1 MYYWLCSFHTL
12 ERQHEKTTPINAF
25 INLMDNYILPRKQ
38 AITVFFAFA
47 FGYFL
52 SCLLRAIT
60 ATLSPVLTLE
70 FELMAADLGLLAGGY
85 FLGFASMQIPLG
97 YLLDKFGPKK
107 IVSSFL
113 LIAFIGTVSFALAQ
127 SFSGLLVS
135 RILIGVGAGAC
146 LMAPLTGYRI
156 WFAEN
161 QQQRVNS
168 WMLMIASLGFLSSTL
183 PVQLLLPTLGWRWIF
198 GGTAAL
204 ILISIILI
212 LAIIPKWNHQKDE
225 SLENQL
231 KSGSLAD
238 VWKNKFFISVI
249 PMGLFNYG
257 GLMAIQTL
265 WAGPWMIRVAGYT
278 PLESATGLFWIN
290 ITMLVSFFLWGY
302 FLPRITNLGFSA
314 LKILTVGLPISF
326 LVMLFIII
334 LGSKAGAFYITLF
347 ILSSIFLS
355 VIQPAVGLSFQ
366 SHLAGKALTSFNL
379 LIFLGA
385 FIMQWFIGLVID
397 LVKSFGYTEIIG
409 FKTAFSV
416 FLLLSLTS
424 YIFFLI
430 INKNHIFFKIKNM

>member
-1 MYYWLCSFHTL
+1 M
-12 ERQHEKTTPINAF
+12 E
-25 INLMDNYILPRKQ
+25 NYILPKRQ
-38 AITVFFAFA
+38 AITVFFVFA

-113 LIAFIGTVSFALAQ
+113 LIAFIGTLSFALAQ
-127 SFSGLLVS
+127 SFSGLLIS
-135 RILIGVGAGAC
+135 RILIGVGVSAC
-146 LMAPLTGYRI
+146 LMAPLKGYRI

-161 QQQRVNS
+161 QQQRANS

-183 PVQLLLPTLGWRWIF
+183 PVQLLLPSLGWRWLF
-198 GGTAAL
+198 GGIAGL
-204 ILISIILI
+204 ILISICLM
-212 LAIIPKWNHQKDE
+212 LAFIPKWDHQKDE
-225 SLENQL
+225 SLENPVRQ
-231 KSGSLAD
+231 GSLSD

-265 WAGPWMIRVAGYT
+265 WAGPWMVRVAGYT

-314 LKILTVGLPISF
+314 LKILKIGLPVSF
-326 LVMLFIII
+326 LVMLTIII

-355 VIQPAVGLSFQ
+355 VTQPAVGLSFQ
-366 SHLAGKALTSFNL
+366 SHLVGKALTSFNL
-379 LIFLGA
+379 LIFLGT
-385 FIMQWFIGLVID
+385 FIMQWVMGLIID
-397 LVKSFGYTEIIG
+397 LVKNSGYTEIIG
-409 FKTAFSV
+409 FKIAFSF
-416 FLLLSLTS
+416 FLFLSLIS

-430 INKNHIFFKIKNM
+430 INKKS

>member
-1 MYYWLCSFHTL
+1 
-12 ERQHEKTTPINAF
+12 
-25 INLMDNYILPRKQ
+25 MDNYILPKRQ
-38 AITVFFAFA
+38 AITIFFVFA

-60 ATLSPVLTLE
+60 ATLSPILTSE
-70 FELMAADLGLLAGGY
+70 FELQAADLGLLAGGY

-113 LIAFIGTVSFALAQ
+113 LIALIGTVSFALAQ
-127 SFSGLLVS
+127 SFSGLLIS
-135 RILIGVGAGAC
+135 RILIGVGVSAC

-161 QQQRVNS
+161 QQQRANS

-198 GGTAAL
+198 GGIAIL
-204 ILISIILI
+204 ILISIFLM
-212 LAIIPKWNHQKDE
+212 LVFIPKWNDQNE
-225 SLENQL
+225 VGSLEKPL
-231 KSGSLAD
+231 KSGSLID

-290 ITMLVSFFLWGY
+290 ITMLVAFFIWGY
-302 FLPRITNLGFSA
+302 FLPKIINLGFSA
-314 LKILTVGLPISF
+314 LKILKFGLPISF
-326 LVMLFIII
+326 LVMLIIII
-334 LGSKAGAFYITLF
+334 LDSKAGAFYITLF

-355 VIQPAVGLSFQ
+355 VTQPAVGLSFQ

-379 LIFLGA
+379 LIFLGT
-385 FIMQWFIGLVID
+385 FIMQWIMGLVID
-397 LVKSFGYTEIIG
+397 YVKNSGYSEILG

-416 FLLLSLTS
+416 LCTENIPL
-424 YIFFLI
+424 
-430 INKNHIFFKIKNM
+430 

>member
-1 MYYWLCSFHTL
+1 M
-12 ERQHEKTTPINAF
+12 E
-25 INLMDNYILPRKQ
+25 NYILSKRQ
-38 AITVFFAFA
+38 AITVFFVFA

-113 LIAFIGTVSFALAQ
+113 LIAFIGTLSFALAQ
-127 SFSGLLVS
+127 SFSGLLIS
-135 RILIGVGAGAC
+135 RILIGVGVSAC

-161 QQQRVNS
+161 QQQRANS

-183 PVQLLLPTLGWRWIF
+183 PVQLLLPSLGWRWLF
-198 GGTAAL
+198 GGIAGL
-204 ILISIILI
+204 ILISIFLM
-212 LAIIPKWNHQKDE
+212 LAFIPKWDHQKDE
-225 SLENQL
+225 SLENPVRQ
-231 KSGSLAD
+231 GSLSD

-314 LKILTVGLPISF
+314 LKILKLGLPVSF
-326 LVMLFIII
+326 LVMLTIII

-355 VIQPAVGLSFQ
+355 VTQPAVGLSFQ

-379 LIFLGA
+379 LIFLGT
-385 FIMQWFIGLVID
+385 FIMQWVMGLVID
-397 LVKSFGYTEIIG
+397 LVKNYGYTEIIG
-409 FKTAFSV
+409 FKAAFSF
-416 FLLLSLTS
+416 FLFLSLIS

-430 INKNHIFFKIKNM
+430 INKKS

>member
-1 MYYWLCSFHTL
+1 M
-12 ERQHEKTTPINAF
+12 E
-25 INLMDNYILPRKQ
+25 NYILPKRQ
-38 AITVFFAFA
+38 AITVFFVFA

-113 LIAFIGTVSFALAQ
+113 LIAFIGTLSFALAQ
-127 SFSGLLVS
+127 SFSGLLIS
-135 RILIGVGAGAC
+135 RILIGVGVSAC

-161 QQQRVNS
+161 QQQRANS

-183 PVQLLLPTLGWRWIF
+183 PVQLLLPSLGWRWLF
-198 GGTAAL
+198 GGIAGL
-204 ILISIILI
+204 ILISIFLM
-212 LAIIPKWNHQKDE
+212 LAFIPKWDHQKDE
-225 SLENQL
+225 SLENPVRQ
-231 KSGSLAD
+231 GSLSD

-314 LKILTVGLPISF
+314 LKILKLGLPVSF
-326 LVMLFIII
+326 LVMLTIII

-355 VIQPAVGLSFQ
+355 VTQPAVGLSFQ

-379 LIFLGA
+379 LIFLGT
-385 FIMQWFIGLVID
+385 FIMQWVMGLVID
-397 LVKSFGYTEIIG
+397 LVKNFGYTEIIG
-409 FKTAFSV
+409 FKSDFSV
-416 FLLLSLTS
+416 FLFLSIIS
-424 YIFFLI
+424 YTFFLI
-430 INKNHIFFKIKNM
+430 INRKS

>member
-1 MYYWLCSFHTL
+1 M
-12 ERQHEKTTPINAF
+12 E
-25 INLMDNYILPRKQ
+25 NYILPKRQ
-38 AITVFFAFA
+38 AITVFFVFA

-113 LIAFIGTVSFALAQ
+113 LIAFIGTLSFALAQ
-127 SFSGLLVS
+127 SFSGLLIS
-135 RILIGVGAGAC
+135 RILIGVGVSAC

-161 QQQRVNS
+161 QQQRANS

-183 PVQLLLPTLGWRWIF
+183 PVQLLLPSLGWRWLF
-198 GGTAAL
+198 GGIAGL
-204 ILISIILI
+204 ILISIFLM
-212 LAIIPKWNHQKDE
+212 LAFIPKWDHQKDE
-225 SLENQL
+225 SLENPVRQ
-231 KSGSLAD
+231 GSLSD

-314 LKILTVGLPISF
+314 LKILKLGLPVSF
-326 LVMLFIII
+326 LVMLTIII

-355 VIQPAVGLSFQ
+355 VTQPAVGLSFQ

-379 LIFLGA
+379 LIFLGT
-385 FIMQWFIGLVID
+385 FIMQWIMGLVID
-397 LVKSFGYTEIIG
+397 LVKNSGYTEIIG
-409 FKTAFSV
+409 FKAAFSF
-416 FLLLSLTS
+416 FLCLSLIS

-430 INKNHIFFKIKNM
+430 INKKS

>member
-1 MYYWLCSFHTL
+1 
-12 ERQHEKTTPINAF
+12 
-25 INLMDNYILPRKQ
+25 MDNYILPRKQ
-38 AITVFFAFA
+38 AVTVFFAFA

-52 SCLLRAIT
+52 SCMLRAIT

-70 FELMAADLGLLAGGY
+70 FDLMAADLGLLAGGY
-85 FLGFASMQIPLG
+85 FLGFASIQIPLG

-161 QQQRVNS
+161 QQQRANS

-183 PVQLLLPTLGWRWIF
+183 PVQLLLPTFGWRWIF

-212 LAIIPKWNHQKDE
+212 LAIIPKWNHQKDK
-225 SLENQL
+225 SLESPL

-249 PMGLFNYG
+249 PLGLFNYG

-265 WAGPWMIRVAGYT
+265 WAGPWMTRVAGYS

-302 FLPRITNLGFSA
+302 FLPKIISLGFSA
-314 LKILTVGLPISF
+314 IKILKLGIPLSF
-326 LVMLFIII
+326 LVMLTII
-334 LGSKAGAFYITLF
+334 LLGPKAGAFYITLF
-347 ILSSIFLS
+347 ILTSVFLT

-397 LVKSFGYTEIIG
+397 LVKGLGYSEIIG
-409 FKTAFSV
+409 FKTSFSV
-416 FLLLSLTS
+416 FLLLSLIS

-430 INKNHIFFKIKNM
+430 INKKPLSTQHGKTT

>member
-1 MYYWLCSFHTL
+1 M
-12 ERQHEKTTPINAF
+12 E
-25 INLMDNYILPRKQ
+25 NYILPRRQ
-38 AITVFFAFA
+38 AITVFFVFA

-127 SFSGLLVS
+127 NFSGLLVS
-135 RILIGVGAGAC
+135 RILIGVGVSAC

-161 QQQRVNS
+161 QQQRANS

-183 PVQLLLPTLGWRWIF
+183 PVQLLLPAFGWRWIF
-198 GGTAAL
+198 GGIAAL
-204 ILISIILI
+204 ILISIFLM
-212 LAIIPKWNHQKDE
+212 LAFIPKWDHQKNE
-225 SLENQL
+225 SLENQVS
-231 KSGSLAD
+231 KGSLTD

-265 WAGPWMIRVAGYT
+265 WAGPWMVRVAGYT
-278 PLESATGLFWIN
+278 PIESATGLFWIN
-290 ITMLVSFFLWGY
+290 ITMLISFFLWGY
-302 FLPRITNLGFSA
+302 FLPKITNLGFSA
-314 LKILTVGLPISF
+314 LKILKLGLPVSF
-326 LVMLFIII
+326 LVLLIIII
-334 LGSKAGAFYITLF
+334 LGSKAGAFYIALF

-355 VIQPAVGLSFQ
+355 VTQPAVGLSFA

-379 LIFLGA
+379 LIFLGT
-385 FIMQWFIGLVID
+385 FIMQWIMGLVID
-397 LVKSFGYTEIIG
+397 LVKNFGYTEIIA
-409 FKTAFSV
+409 FKTAFSF
-416 FLLLSLTS
+416 FLFLSLIS

-430 INKNHIFFKIKNM
+430 INKKS

>member
-1 MYYWLCSFHTL
+1 M
-12 ERQHEKTTPINAF
+12 E
-25 INLMDNYILPRKQ
+25 NYILPRRQ
-38 AITVFFAFA
+38 AITVFFVFA

-113 LIAFIGTVSFALAQ
+113 LIAFIGTVSFALAEN
-127 SFSGLLVS
+127 FSGLLIS
-135 RILIGVGAGAC
+135 RILIGVGVSAC

-161 QQQRVNS
+161 QQQRANS

-183 PVQLLLPTLGWRWIF
+183 PVQLLLPALGWRWLF
-198 GGTAAL
+198 GGIAAL
-204 ILISIILI
+204 ILISLFLM
-212 LAIIPKWNHQKDE
+212 LAFIPKWDHQNDE
-225 SLENQL
+225 SLENPVRQ
-231 KSGSLAD
+231 GSLSD

-314 LKILTVGLPISF
+314 LKILKLGLPVSF
-326 LVMLFIII
+326 LIMLTIII

-355 VIQPAVGLSFQ
+355 VTQPAVGLSFQ

-379 LIFLGA
+379 LIFLGT
-385 FIMQWFIGLVID
+385 FIMQWVMGLVID
-397 LVKSFGYTEIIG
+397 LIKNLGYSEILG
-409 FKTAFSV
+409 FKSAFFV
-416 FLLLSLTS
+416 FLILSFFS

-430 INKNHIFFKIKNM
+430 INKKK